1 MDLGREMAIKA
12 AQAAAEKKA
21 HDIKVLDLR
30 GIFPVADYFVIC
42 SGRSSIHLGAI
53 AQEIQEQLAKTGEG
67 YFRRQGTPQSG
78 WILLD
83 YGSVVVHIFSEEA
96 RRFYD
101 LEHLWG
107 DASII
112 MQNS

>member
-1 MDLGREMAIKA
+1 LDSGRERAIKA

-21 HDIKVLDLR
+21 HNVVVLDLR

-42 SGRSSIHLGAI
+42 SGRSTTHLEAI
-53 AQEIQEQLAKTGEG
+53 AREIQEELGKSGED

-101 LEHLWG
+101 IEHLWG

>member
-1 MDLGREMAIKA
+1 LDLGRERAIKA

-21 HDIKVLDLR
+21 YEIKVLDLN
-30 GIFPVADYFVIC
+30 GIFPAADYFVIC
-42 SGRSSIHLGAI
+42 SGRSTTHLSAI
-53 AQEIQEQLAKTGEG
+53 AREVEEELGKADKG

-96 RRFYD
+96 RKFYD
-101 LEHLWG
+101 IEHLWG

-112 MQNS
+112 KQNF

>member
-1 MDLGREMAIKA
+1 MAIKA

-21 HDIKVLDLR
+21 HNVVVLDLR

-42 SGRSSIHLGAI
+42 SGRSTTHLGAI
-53 AQEIQEQLAKTGEG
+53 AQEIQEELGKAGEG
-67 YFRRQGTPQSG
+67 FFRKQGTPQSG

>member
-1 MDLGREMAIKA
+1 MDSGREIAIKA
-12 AQAAAEKKA
+12 AQAAVEKKA

-42 SGRSSIHLGAI
+42 SGRSTTHLDAI
-53 AQEIQEQLAKTGEG
+53 AQEIQEQLGKSAEG
-67 YFRRQGTPQSG
+67 YFRKQGTPQSG

-101 LEHLWG
+101 IEHLWG